1 MSVEPKTD
9 ATTRA
14 EIASLDRMRNVS
26 VGLQGARP
34 FGRVLRKSFVRTV
47 ADVWKVT
54 ERRTRRKAAFD
65 LSTGRWGT
73 IRLLPRYARG
83 RRNRDEIDW
92 RVSGTRAFI

>member
-1 MSVEPKTD
+1 MSVEPKSD

-34 FGRVLRKSFVRTV
+34 FGRILRKSFVRTV

-54 ERRTRRKAAFD
+54 ERRLAEKRRSIQEPSVGELF
-65 LSTGRWGT
+65 GCYRVV
-73 IRLLPRYARG
+73 RG
-83 RRNRDEIDW
+83 RRDRDEIDQ
-92 RVSGTRAFI
+92 RVFGTRAFI